1 MFLHFSVPRPAR
13 RHILAALA
21 LAVTLLGHEAAVAAT
36 TTVNLYLV
44 DPFLLGTLDKG
55 TDLGDLDLGTLYL
68 RRNWPT
74 VKAAGL
80 VADSTSAAIAVV
92 ETSSGT
98 GGVML
103 TATDGAVLLPYNA
116 KFLAQAPGA
125 GTTALTVPA
134 ADLVKVG
141 SAYFAAALV
150 QAPPA
155 GAARSLSTPVAVTAA
170 QNSVEKQATL
180 ALSPPPVV
188 LVHGLWGDET
198 SLKDLDLYLLATA
211 PWKQSGLVEPICYSP
226 YLAFDAATD
235 PLPRDGDSCEV
246 TSKTALDNEIG
257 HLMAVLDSR
266 HIVGGRIDMVA
277 HSMGGLVARHYSVLT
292 EYSGARNRGQGAFH
306 ELVTLDAPEQG
317 SALATYL
324 YGHAGG
330 HLQASFLSGPWNLW
344 EAECDSDDSVRTC
357 FNRIGL
363 PLAAGSLALNTGAVY
378 SLIPGGKSLTAA
390 PDPRIPGTIWRA
402 VTATWSQNDRPSS
415 LLRSVLNT
423 LIRAIYKSGQTPADT
438 VGILG
443 TELNDVI
450 VTTKSQLGDAQQS
463 FNFHDLAHTKTPDP
477 SILGIF
483 FDGVNQNIEESASVD
498 RLAGCWLANLGAAS
512 CTQGIVQPAETVARV
527 AAVAPKPAKFLAADR
542 LTMGAASAAP
552 RFAVPFELPLRFGG
566 EVPDSIVVSQ
576 SDGHGEIASGSGV
589 APIARQ
595 TGGISF
601 IRITPRRFGPMK
613 FTVAAT
619 FADGGVAL
627 RSFTADVGL
636 PAASPTAFSAGR
648 SPMVIVLKADEPIAP
663 LRPEATYP
671 NVGTVRLAPNQVTST
686 VEQSAGA
693 PVISLQG
700 GVIRALRP
708 GTATIAARFGG
719 AVDRVQV
726 IVKPNW
732 E

>member
-1 MFLHFSVPRPAR
+1 MFFDFSVFRPVR
-13 RHILAALA
+13 RHVLTALA
-21 LAVTLLGHEAAVAAT
+21 VAVTLLGHEVAIAAT

-44 DPFLLGTLDKG
+44 DPFLLGTLDNG
-55 TDLGDLDLGTLYL
+55 ATLGNLNLGTLYL
-68 RRNWPT
+68 RRNWTT
-74 VKAAGL
+74 VQAAGL

-92 ETSSGT
+92 QTSNGT
-98 GGVML
+98 GSVKL

-116 KFLAQAPGA
+116 KFLAQAPAA
-125 GTTALTVPA
+125 GSATLTVPA

-141 SAYFAAALV
+141 SVYFAAALV

-155 GAARSLSTPVAVTAA
+155 GAAHSFSTSIAVTAT
-170 QNSVEKQATL
+170 QNSVRKQATMS
-180 ALSPPPVV
+180 LSPPPVV
-188 LVHGLWGDET
+188 LVHGLWGDAT
-198 SLKDLDLYLLATA
+198 SLQDLDAYLLATA
-211 PWKQSGLVEPICYSP
+211 PWKQSGLVEPVCYSL

-257 HLMAVLDSR
+257 HLMAVLDNR

-277 HSMGGLVARHYSVLT
+277 HSMGGLVARHYSALS

-306 ELVTLDAPEQG
+306 ELVTLDTPEQG
-317 SALATYL
+317 SALANYL
-324 YGHAGG
+324 YDHASSG
-330 HLQASFLSGPWNLW
+330 LEAPLLSPSWNLW
-344 EAECDSDDSVRTC
+344 EAQCDSDDTVRAC
-357 FNRIGL
+357 FNKLGL
-363 PLAAGSLALNTGAVY
+363 PLAASSLTLKTGAVY
-378 SLIPGGKSLTAA
+378 SLIPGGHSLTAA

-415 LLRSVLNT
+415 LLRSVLNA
-423 LIRAIYKSGQTPADT
+423 LITAIYKGDQTPAST

-450 VTTKSQLGDAQQS
+450 VTTKSQLGDAPQS
-463 FNFHDLAHTKTPDP
+463 FNFRDLAHTKTPDP

-483 FDGVNQNIEESASVD
+483 FDGVNQNVEESASVD
-498 RLAGCWLANLGAAS
+498 RLAGCWLASLGAVS
-512 CTQGIVQPAETVARV
+512 CTQGIVQPAEAVAKV
-527 AAVAPKPAKFLAADR
+527 AAVAPKPAKFLATER
-542 LTMGAASAAP
+542 LAMGSASRAP
-552 RFAVPFELPLRFGG
+552 QFGVPFELPLRFGN
-566 EVPDSIVVSQ
+566 EVPDTIVVSQ
-576 SDGHGEIASGSGV
+576 SDGHGEVASGSGAV
-589 APIARQ
+589 AIARQ
-595 TGGISF
+595 AGGVSF

-627 RSFTADVGL
+627 RSFTADVRL
-636 PAASPTAFSAGR
+636 PATSPTAFTAGR
-648 SPMVIVLKADEPIAP
+648 SPMVIVLNSDEPVA
-663 LRPEATYP
+663 LLQPEATYP
-671 NVGTVRLAPNQVTST
+671 NVGTVRLAPRLVTST

-693 PVISLQG
+693 PAISLQG

-708 GTATIAARFGG
+708 GTATIDARFGG
-719 AVDRVQV
+719 SVDRVQV